1 VLTALPADLVILLL
15 RVGLVVL
22 LYLFL
27 FSVVVLI
34 QRELHAE
41 SLLHGGERKRGQ
53 LVVIDPGTTAR
64 RPGDALPLQAVT
76 RLGRSAENSVVL
88 EDQFV
93 SAVHAIVLLRDGRWW
108 VRDAGSTNGTVLNG
122 SNVVDESPL
131 HDGDELQVGG
141 VRLRVST

>member
-1 VLTALPADLVILLL
+1 
-15 RVGLVVL
+15 
-22 LYLFL
+22 
-27 FSVVVLI
+27 
-34 QRELHAE
+34 
-41 SLLHGGERKRGQ
+41 
-53 LVVIDPGTTAR
+53 
-64 RPGDALPLQAVT
+64 LQAVT

-131 HDGDELQVGG
+131 RDGDELQVGG